1 MKILQVITLSELG
14 GAQSVV
20 VNLANSLAQ
29 EHEVTVVA
37 GTGDGKMWLSL
48 NPFVKHECI
57 PSLQRAL
64 SPLNEV
70 KTIWALRKL
79 YRKYKPDIIHLHSSK
94 VGVLGR
100 IAFPKSK
107 IIYTVHGFDSIRIA
121 YRKYLP
127 LEKVLQY
134 QCSAIVGVSNYDE
147 CNLRHEG
154 ITRNVSVVYNG
165 VKKPVSLPNNPFKEI
180 GYEKKILCIAR
191 FSPQKNV
198 ELFSKVAAL
207 LPQYAFIWIGNQYIY
222 EEEHTS
228 NVFFMG
234 NLPNAGAYNEYVDL
248 FVLTSNYEGLPMVI
262 LEAMSFGKPVSGRS
276 GTLLPLSPLRT
287 VLDSFPSYG
296 SSISKF
302 NSHKLNRLNSL
313 SLRSCPSSVLV

>member
-1 MKILQVITLSELG
+1 MT
-14 GAQSVV
+14 
-20 VNLANSLAQ
+20 NS
-29 EHEVTVVA
+29 
-37 GTGDGKMWLSL
+37 
-48 NPFVKHECI
+48 
-57 PSLQRAL
+57 
-64 SPLNEV
+64 
-70 KTIWALRKL
+70 
-79 YRKYKPDIIHLHSSK
+79 
-94 VGVLGR
+94 
-100 IAFPKSK
+100 
-107 IIYTVHGFDSIRIA
+107 
-121 YRKYLP
+121 
-127 LEKVLQY
+127 
-134 QCSAIVGVSNYDE
+134 YDE